1 MHVRCCKICADCS
14 VFVSFVVAD
23 LFRARKQQVI
33 VAVLRIECN
42 KQQLDLGGG
51 GGNGGHRGIQT
62 FLNGGPGK
70 TKLKKRRGKKHP

>member
-51 GGNGGHRGIQT
+51 GG
-62 FLNGGPGK
+62 
-70 TKLKKRRGKKHP
+70 KKQKKGFWGF